1 MKRDG
6 TSAPLLPPPEPR
18 STPPGSVAA
27 SVTSVSTTGPP
38 SRLAHASSG
47 ASLNNHADGAAD
59 GRHDS
64 GSPRFDA
71 GSSGRR
77 SSSANGVDGSTL
89 SVRKSVADV
98 RRQGWVY
105 RESTYLDG
113 VVNQR
118 YGAIYP
124 HALVTF
130 RWATRLFAGMPHA
143 VSRSWSYFGA
153 AAVAAE
159 RGCRPGASGAP
170 HQAFRTR

>member
-6 TSAPLLPPPEPR
+6 ASAPLLPPPEPR

-59 GRHDS
+59 ASHDS
-64 GSPRFDA
+64 GSPHFDA

-77 SSSANGVDGSTL
+77 SSGRRSSGANGVNGSAL

-130 RWATRLFAGMPHA
+130 RWATRLFAGTPRA
-143 VSRSWSYFGA
+143 VSRSWSCFGA
-153 AAVAAE
+153 AAVAAA
-159 RGCRPGASGAP
+159 RL
-170 HQAFRTR
+170 